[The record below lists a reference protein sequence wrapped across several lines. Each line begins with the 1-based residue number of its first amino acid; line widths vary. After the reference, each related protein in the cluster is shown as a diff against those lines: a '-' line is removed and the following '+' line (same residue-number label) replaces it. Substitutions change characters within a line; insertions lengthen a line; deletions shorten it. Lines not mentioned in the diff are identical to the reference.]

1 MTQPLPFPG
10 HTDPARF
17 AAAQRR
23 LFTGKRLH
31 VGASPVV
38 HELDWVPWLDE
49 LTLPAP
55 ACRQGY
61 AGTGARGELRATR
74 HPVTCRRCLRLREDP
89 GDDQPH
95 DQPALFAVPGLSE
108 RAR

>member
-23 LFTGKRLH
+23 LFTGRRLH

-49 LTLPAP
+49 WELPAP
-55 ACRQGY
+55 ACHQGFS
-61 AGTGARGELRATR
+61 GTGTSGELRPTR
-74 HPVTCRRCLRLREDP
+74 HPVTCRRCLRSRDEPEHEDP
-89 GDDQPH
+89 P
-95 DQPALFAVPGLSE
+95 DQPALFAVPDTG
-108 RAR
+108 AR